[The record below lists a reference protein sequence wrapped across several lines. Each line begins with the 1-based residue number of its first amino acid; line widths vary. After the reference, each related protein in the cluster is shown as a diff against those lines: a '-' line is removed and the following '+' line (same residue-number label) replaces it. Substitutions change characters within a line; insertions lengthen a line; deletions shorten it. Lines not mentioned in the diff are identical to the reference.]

1 VEPIAEAAR
10 QHQSGPAR
18 SIDVTVVLPGGRAV
32 SGTIPGVHDDVLVRA
47 VYSKLAAKH
56 RLRAWV
62 QLLAVTA
69 AAGNRRHRAVTVGRS
84 PLRNARAA
92 VATMIAPT
100 PDEALDHLHE
110 LVALRDA
117 ALTEPLPLPLAASCA
132 YARARAAGDLTEQAL
147 ATAGRELRD
156 SYEDRDDYHRYV
168 WGDDVHLEDLLGASP
183 SSRENSWWPEEG
195 TRFGTLARRLWE
207 PLIAHERTETL

>member
-1 VEPIAEAAR
+1 
-10 QHQSGPAR
+10 
-18 SIDVTVVLPGGRAV
+18 
-32 SGTIPGVHDDVLVRA
+32 
-47 VYSKLAAKH
+47 
-56 RLRAWV
+56 V

-69 AAGNRRHRAVTVGRS
+69 ASGTRQHRAVTVGRS
-84 PLRNARAA
+84 PLRSARAA

-117 ALTEPLPLPLAASCA
+117 ALVEPLPLPLAASCA

-147 ATAGRELRD
+147 VAAGRELRD

-168 WGDDVHLEDLLGASP
+168 WGEGLALDDLLGATPSP
-183 SSRENSWWPEEG
+183 REHSWWPDEG

-207 PLIAHERTETL
+207 PLVAHERTETL